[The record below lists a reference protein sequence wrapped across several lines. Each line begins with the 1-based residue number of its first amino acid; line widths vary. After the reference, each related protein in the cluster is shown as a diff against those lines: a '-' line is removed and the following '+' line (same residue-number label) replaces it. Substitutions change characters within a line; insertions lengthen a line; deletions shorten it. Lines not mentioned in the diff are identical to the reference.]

1 MPLSGCNNI
10 AASAIQVSSNLTAEC
25 SLAGLLVVNQIRNT
39 WSFQHAH
46 TKDRR
51 KTRLV
56 SQAGMTD
63 NPWLFLLL
71 AATFKFAVRHHAHTN
86 IKFTFSNS
94 TGPVLCMDAIRAHPH
109 STALCDS
116 SNTLHRL
123 IALLLHLLQLCPQ
136 LLVFGLERGEG
147 GGSFITNATIFPI
160 GSHT

>member
-39 WSFQHAH
+39 WSFQNTH

-71 AATFKFAVRHHAHTN
+71 ATPFPSVTVVRATSIRV
-86 IKFTFSNS
+86 S
-94 TGPVLCMDAIRAHPH
+94 TIMVQRT
-109 STALCDS
+109 S
-116 SNTLHRL
+116 
-123 IALLLHLLQLCPQ
+123 
-136 LLVFGLERGEG
+136 V
-147 GGSFITNATIFPI
+147 
-160 GSHT
+160 